1 MPEASLKQLID
12 ALRKDGVLNNLQ
24 KEEILQKNPV
34 RADKARDLLD
44 YVKNQ
49 GENAC
54 KKMIEHFKAIDPAL
68 SSDLDFSP
76 AHPLLKV
83 SEVEKI
89 RCNFVD
95 RMPEASLKQLIDALR
110 KDGVLNNLQK
120 EEILQKNPVRAD
132 KARDLLDYVKNQGE
146 NACKKMIEHF
156 KAIEPVL
163 SSDLGVSPAH
173 PLLKGEATHP
183 LTAVTVNSHC
193 LSL

>member
-76 AHPLLKV
+76 AHPLLKEFYLDCELKHK
-83 SEVEKI
+83 SAMEKKFKTKMMT
-89 RCNFVD
+89 R
-95 RMPEASLKQLIDALR
+95 KQRDT
-110 KDGVLNNLQK
+110 LQK
-120 EEILQKNPVRAD
+120 LQQ
-132 KARDLLDYVKNQGE
+132 KAPQPIQQLQDIHPLQQVKLQW
-146 NACKKMIEHF
+146 
-156 KAIEPVL
+156 
-163 SSDLGVSPAH
+163 PAH
-173 PLLKGEATHP
+173 Q
-183 LTAVTVNSHC
+183 VNHST
-193 LSL
+193 